1 MASEP
6 TRAGVRSGVRRGA
19 AGALLVEAALAIP
32 VYLFFM
38 LALLQISSLAA
49 AQTKV
54 QVAVNQTAVEISQ
67 FSYARSTRAGSDVA
81 RGLEALQNGL
91 DNGDLLG
98 TGDSGNPI
106 VQVIAPGGS
115 EKQAAAALLRRRLEP
130 AASTL
135 ESTGLVGGIDSL
147 DVTDETSFRGQ
158 DRVVLDVEYR
168 LTVWFF
174 GDRDVTMKARAE
186 TAAWGEPVSAG

>member
-1 MASEP
+1 MA
-6 TRAGVRSGVRRGA
+6 TDGARAGSRRGA
-19 AGALLVEAALAIP
+19 EGALLVESALAIP

-38 LALLQISSLAA
+38 LALLQIGSLAA

-81 RGLEALQNGL
+81 RGLEALQKGL

-115 EKQAAAALLRRRLEP
+115 EKQAAAALLRRHLTP
-130 AASTL
+130 AAGSL
-135 ESTGLVGGIDSL
+135 ESAGLVGGIDSIS
-147 DVTDETSFRGQ
+147 VTDETTFRGK
-158 DRVVLDVEYR
+158 DRIVLDVEYR

-174 GDRDVTMKARAE
+174 GDREINMKARAE
-186 TAAWGEPVSAG
+186 TAAWGDPVSAG